1 MVKAVNQCLLNQAD
15 FDFLTNANLVS
26 ELSDKLTIAERN
38 LGVFMLFDFMVVIGA
53 ILIIVVAFMTRY
65 HSKGKS
71 NVLIAVAAC
80 GVIVMGFMTY
90 FNINKVETIKA
101 EIVETTAALEAMAQ
115 PEIDVF
121 NACNTP
127 DAILRLAPN
136 RDDPDFKSSYTQ
148 TISIGQQ

>member
-26 ELSDKLTIAERN
+26 ELSDKLTIAEGN
-38 LGVFMLFDFMVVIGA
+38 LWAFMFFDFVLVVGA
-53 ILIIVVAFMTRY
+53 ILIVVLAFTIRY

-80 GVIVMGFMTY
+80 GVIVAGFMTY

-121 NACNTP
+121 NACSTP